1 MFWLFL
7 GLLTAFAFLRCC
19 LKLRL
24 LVLGMSW
31 MIAFFYA
38 FWRITVIPFH
48 HGWWSFFFG
57 MLLFIAEMLGLITFL
72 IFQYLFSCTYRPT
85 QKGLDVFEKEGF
97 PSVDVLICTYNEP
110 LYLLEMTIAA
120 SMNLDYPKDRLN
132 VYVCDDGH
140 RTQLE
145 KLCMRYG
152 AHYLTR
158 EDNQG
163 AKAGNINHA
172 LTKIKGDLFAVF
184 DADMIPKRSFLTRTA
199 GYFHDEQMAFVQTP
213 QVYYN
218 QDVYQY
224 HLQKHMPNEQDFF
237 MREIQTARASKGAV
251 LHVGTN
257 ALFRRSMVMEIGG
270 YPTCSITED
279 MAVGMLLQEKGYGS
293 MLINEELVFGL
304 SATTL
309 PELIKQRDRWCRGNL
324 QVLRHFNPFFSK
336 GLSFA
341 QKVAYVDG
349 VLYWFCNLQKLVFI
363 LCPLLFFLFD
373 FMLLDTTL
381 EQLLYHFVPYAG
393 AQLVVNRC
401 LSAKTRSMRWGHYYE
416 MVMAPYLSFSILKE
430 LFHVK
435 AKFNV
440 TSKEVTQERHVF
452 QYALIWPHLFLLI
465 LTLAAWMIAVW
476 RWQQGQLL
484 FSAFM
489 INLFWSAYNLSG
501 MIIAI
506 RAAWQKPIFRK
517 TERLSFS
524 EEPVIKLISKK
535 GNVEGSITDL
545 SGQGCRIRL
554 MQKKPFEINGI
565 LFIKWQDHVL
575 PCKVVRHEHD
585 ALAVCFFELNPVQ
598 FRFIMDQF
606 SALLSTYYDVGK
618 KQEYAVE
625 DVKPS

>member
-19 LKLRL
+19 SKLRL

-401 LSAKTRSMRWGHYYE
+401 LSAKTRRMRWGHYYE

-606 SALLSTYYDVGK
+606 CALLSTYYDVGK